1 VTRAKGHWVV
11 RFGGVEISVG
21 NMTESNLPRRLFA
34 ASCAFVAVGLSVAP
48 SLATPPAKN
57 APQAIRLQWRHSAEN
72 SCYFGPE
79 IEAYFDRARAN
90 LEQQMARDPTGGDQ
104 NDLASA
110 RVNRRWGGVTITA
123 VVVGYETTDIY
134 FADPLPR
141 LLAQARRAGPPII
154 KRREGSSLIYD
165 REVVSGFTSA
175 TEAYERRYGQSIWFC
190 GN

>member
-79 IEAYFDRARAN
+79 IEVYFDRARAN

-154 KRREGSSLIYD
+154 KRREGRSFIYA
-165 REVVSGFTSA
+165 REVFSGFVSA
-175 TEAYERRYGQSIWFC
+175 TDSDERRYGQSIWFC